1 MGIWLQ
7 EFEKDAR
14 RITFCEGRESAETST
29 RNVSRRVEDGKAF
42 QKVKRWKTEAQA

>member
-7 EFEKDAR
+7 EFKKDAR

-29 RNVSRRVEDGKAF
+29 RNVNRGIEYGGAF
-42 QKVKRWKTEAQA
+42 QKGQAMESRG

>member
-7 EFEKDAR
+7 EFKKDAR

-29 RNVSRRVEDGKAF
+29 RNINRGVEDGKAL
-42 QKVKRWKTEAQA
+42 QKGQAVENRG